1 MTSTSN
7 GDRPGGRIE
16 RRRVLKLAA
25 GSAVVAASPFVFARN
40 HSALASCAAFTGP
53 VTLGFNV
60 PLSGAYQHEGQD
72 QLRALK
78 LAAMHLNGEGDGG
91 MIKTMKPSS
100 LKGNGILGRKVAF
113 VVGDSATK
121 PDVAVA
127 SAKKLVTQDRAIM
140 VTGGSS
146 SAEAVAVQSY
156 CHEAGIIFM
165 AGLTHANDTTG
176 KDRRRYG
183 FRHFFNTWQSGAAL
197 APVVAKAYGRDR
209 IAHHLTADYNWG
221 WSQQQSIKDATE
233 KLGWKTAKTV
243 LTPLG
248 TKDFTEYLVPVLTGD
263 ADVLVLN
270 HYGLDMAISLAQA
283 VALGVR
289 DRMVNGKQLEIV
301 VPLYSRLMATAAW
314 GDIEGILGTKNWYW
328 TLPDAGSKAFVKSFA
343 DAYGFPPS
351 QAAHTCYVQ
360 ALLYA
365 NACEMA
371 GTFAPPGVIKALE
384 GFQFD
389 GLGNGPTLYRAED
402 HQCFKNVLVVKGR
415 SDPLRQYDL
424 MEIVEE
430 VPVAQV
436 TYPADLLGGSLG
448 EAKPC

>member
-1 MTSTSN
+1 MT
-7 GDRPGGRIE
+7 E
-16 RRRVLKLAA
+16 RRTVPRINRRRMLQLTTGATA
-25 GSAVVAASPFVFARN
+25 FYGGCYTFARN
-40 HSALASCAAFTGP
+40 YSALASCASFSGP
-53 VTLGFNV
+53 VVLGFNV
-60 PLSGAYQHEGQD
+60 PLSGAYHHEGMD
-72 QLRALK
+72 ELRALK
-78 LAAMHLNGEGDGG
+78 LAVKHINGGGDGG
-91 MIKTMKPSS
+91 MIKTMRPCS
-100 LKGNGILGRKVAF
+100 LKGNGILGRKVHF
-113 VVGDSATK
+113 VVGDSATRA
-121 PDVAVA
+121 DVAAA
-127 SAKKLVTQDRAIM
+127 SAKKLVSQDRAIM

-146 SAEAVAVQSY
+146 SAEAVAVQAF
-156 CHEAGIIFM
+156 CHDAGIIFM

-197 APVVAKAYGRDR
+197 APVIVKAYGADR
-209 IAHHLTADYNWG
+209 VAYHLTADYNWG

-248 TKDFTEYLVPVLTGD
+248 ATDFTEYLIPVLTGD

-283 VALGVR
+283 VALGIR
-289 DRMVNGKQLEIV
+289 DRIVNGKQLEIV
-301 VPLYSRLMATAAW
+301 VPLYSRLMATSAW
-314 GDIEGILGTKNWYW
+314 GAIEGILGTKNWYW
-328 TLPDAGSKAFVKSFA
+328 TLQDEGSKAFVRSFA
-343 DAYGFPPS
+343 DEHGFPPS
-351 QAAHTCYVQ
+351 QAAQTCYAQV
-360 ALLYA
+360 LLYA

-371 GTFAPPGVIKALE
+371 GTFAPPGVISALE

-424 MEIVEE
+424 MEVVEE
-430 VPVAQV
+430 VPVEQV
-436 TYPADLLGGSLG
+436 SYPHDLLGGSLG
-448 EAKPC
+448 DVKPC

>member
-7 GDRPGGRIE
+7 GDRRPARID
-16 RRRVLKLAA
+16 RRRALKLAA
-25 GSAVVAASPFVFARN
+25 GGAAVAASPYVFARN

-53 VTLGFNV
+53 VMLGFNV
-60 PLSGAYQHEGQD
+60 PLSGSYQHEGQD

-78 LAAMHLNGEGDGG
+78 LAVKHLNGEGDGG
-91 MIKTMKPSS
+91 MLKTMKPLS

-113 VVGDSATK
+113 TVGDSATK

-127 SAKKLVTQDRAIM
+127 SAKKLVGQDRAIM

-146 SAEAVAVQSY
+146 SAEAVAVQNY

-197 APVVAKAYGRDR
+197 APIVAKAYGRDR
-209 IAHHLTADYNWG
+209 ITHHLTADYNWG

-270 HYGLDMAISLAQA
+270 HYGLDMAISLSQA

-328 TLPDAGSKAFVKSFA
+328 TLPDAGSKAFVTSFA
-343 DAYGFPPS
+343 NEYGFPPS
-351 QAAHTCYVQ
+351 QAAHTVYAQ

-384 GFQFD
+384 GFRFD

-424 MEIVEE
+424 MEIVDE

-436 TYPADLLGGSLG
+436 TYPPDLLGGTLG
-448 EAKPC
+448 DVRPC